1 MKPPPG
7 CNQETAFSA
16 PLDGEK
22 GRIDMKIISRSEVLM
37 NSLFVIIAVVVG
49 VVLDALLP

>member
-1 MKPPPG
+1 MK
-7 CNQETAFSA
+7 S
-16 PLDGEK
+16 
-22 GRIDMKIISRSEVLM
+22 ISRSEVLM